1 MQTAIATERSS
12 PAASESYPALPKG
25 GLKLLL
31 ALVYSDGIEAESLKR
46 KLKVADQ
53 DFGSLLSALQRA
65 YLVDVVSALVGDRVH
80 ETLRLTD
87 HGESV
92 LTRIMEATCELPE

>member
-1 MQTAIATERSS
+1 MQTVLATERAG
-12 PAASESYPALPKG
+12 PATSESYPALPRG

-46 KLKVADQ
+46 KLKVADPEYT
-53 DFGSLLSALQRA
+53 SLLSVLQRA

-80 ETLRLTD
+80 ETLRLTE

-92 LTRIMEATCELPE
+92 LTRMMEATCELPE